1 MPNKTLAL
9 FLLTQLLF
17 VFNCDAHTDKKGQAR
32 LDILS
37 ATEYRISLTVD
48 VVHLIKQQAELTSED
63 ENLID
68 EIRYMPMLKL
78 AKALTS
84 AKQLLQQNTRVEFDQ
99 LRSAVQLVEGPT
111 VADIR
116 QLFNNPVGNAG
127 YSVNYVGYGEF
138 LENANEVRVKLPE
151 IMADSVL
158 QFAKP
163 EQIFIAKGQQ
173 SSSLSLKS
181 TGAGTNVSPTLLK
194 ISSFVDYVYQGIIH
208 IIPQGL
214 DHILFILALFLL
226 ATKLSV
232 LLWQI
237 SAFTLAHTITLALGI
252 YGIVNISSNIVEP
265 LIALS
270 IVYVAIENIYFDQL
284 KRWRIVIIFLFG
296 LLHGLGFASVL
307 LGLGLA
313 PKQYVIS
320 LIGFNVGVELGQITV
335 ILIALFTV
343 FWCRK
348 KSWFRQRVVKPASL
362 LIAAVGLFWFI
373 ERLY

>member
-1 MPNKTLAL
+1 MLNKTLTF

-17 VFNCDAHTDKKGQAR
+17 IFNCDAHTNKKGQAR

-37 ATEYRISLTVD
+37 ATEFKISLTVD
-48 VVHLIKQQAELTSED
+48 VVHLIKQQAKLISKDED
-63 ENLID
+63 LID
-68 EIRYMPMLKL
+68 EIRHLPMLKL
-78 AKALTS
+78 AKALAS
-84 AKQLLQQNTRVEFDQ
+84 SKQLLQQNTIVNFDQ

-127 YSVNYVGYGEF
+127 YSVKYVGYGAS
-138 LENANEVRVKLPE
+138 LANTNEVRVKLPE

-158 QFAKP
+158 LFAKP
-163 EQIFIAKGQQ
+163 QQIFIARGQQ
-173 SSSLSLKS
+173 SSALSLKS
-181 TGAGTNVSPTLLK
+181 SGKNVSPTILT
-194 ISSFVDYVYQGIIH
+194 ITSFVDYVYQGIIH

-232 LLWQI
+232 LLWKI

-252 YGIVNISSNIVEP
+252 YGIVNISANIVEP

-270 IVYVAIENIYFDQL
+270 IAYVAIENIYFDHL

-296 LLHGLGFASVL
+296 LLHGIGFASVL
-307 LGLGLA
+307 LALGLA
-313 PKQYVIS
+313 PTQYVTS

-335 ILIALFTV
+335 ILLALCAV

-348 KSWFRQRVVKPASL
+348 KSWYRQRVVKPASFV
-362 LIAAVGLFWFI
+362 IAAVGLFWFF

>member
-1 MPNKTLAL
+1 
-9 FLLTQLLF
+9 
-17 VFNCDAHTDKKGQAR
+17 
-32 LDILS
+32 
-37 ATEYRISLTVD
+37 
-48 VVHLIKQQAELTSED
+48 
-63 ENLID
+63 
-68 EIRYMPMLKL
+68 MLKL
-78 AKALTS
+78 AKALAS
-84 AKQLLQQNTRVEFDQ
+84 SKQLLQQNTIVNFDQ

-127 YSVNYVGYGEF
+127 YSVKYVGYGAS
-138 LENANEVRVKLPE
+138 LANTNEVRVKLPE

-158 QFAKP
+158 LFAKP
-163 EQIFIAKGQQ
+163 QQIFIARGQQ
-173 SSSLSLKS
+173 SSALSLKS
-181 TGAGTNVSPTLLK
+181 SGKNVSPTILT
-194 ISSFVDYVYQGIIH
+194 ITSFVDYVYQGIIH

-252 YGIVNISSNIVEP
+252 YGIVNISANIVEP

-270 IVYVAIENIYFDQL
+270 IAYVAIENIYFDHL

-296 LLHGLGFASVL
+296 LLHGIGFASVL
-307 LGLGLA
+307 LALGLA
-313 PKQYVIS
+313 PTQYVTS

-335 ILIALFTV
+335 ILLALCAV

-348 KSWFRQRVVKPASL
+348 KSWYRQRVVKPASFV
-362 LIAAVGLFWFI
+362 IAAVGLFWFF